1 MFAVKKIKMF
11 SFDEFSKSA
20 AKKAKKFCWK
30 GYRVVRSCPVCFKE
44 LLSVEEAQQLVEA
57 FIAPQNYKRVEAF
70 TTAHNIGLLILV
82 PQNLETAQLA
92 GFHLVLAPICKNH
105 QQIDGEEI
113 ERRILLDSRFTKEK
127 QP

>member
-1 MFAVKKIKMF
+1 MKMFAMKKIKMF
-11 SFDEFSKSA
+11 SFDEFSESA

-30 GYRVVRSCPVCFKE
+30 GYRVVKSCPVCFKE
-44 LLSVEEAQQLVEA
+44 LLSIEQAQQLVEA

-70 TTAHNIGLLILV
+70 THKYNIALLILL

-92 GFHLVLAPICKNH
+92 GFRLILAPICKNH

-113 ERRILLDSRFTKEK
+113 EHRILLDFRFTS
-127 QP
+127 